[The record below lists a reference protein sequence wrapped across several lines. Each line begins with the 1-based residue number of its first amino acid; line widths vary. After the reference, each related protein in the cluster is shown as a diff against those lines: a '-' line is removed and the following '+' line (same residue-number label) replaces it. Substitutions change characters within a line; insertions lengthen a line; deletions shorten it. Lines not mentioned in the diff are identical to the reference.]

1 MEREKS
7 AQAMWKKY
15 FQMQCFYVIYA
26 FYLLYLTLSTITF
39 ETYSSI
45 DLKTKALLHCLHFMK
60 MFKISNLVTK
70 MLFFSENNS
79 SENKSL
85 KNFSRKKVGV
95 GAFIRGPK
103 STQEGRR
110 GSTLTCAYFC
120 VEKARASTHNP

>member
-1 MEREKS
+1 MKEIFS
-7 AQAMWKKY
+7 NAMLL
-15 FQMQCFYVIYA
+15 C
-26 FYLLYLTLSTITF
+26 YLRFLFTLSYVVNNNIRNI
-39 ETYSSI
+39 SSI

-60 MFKISNLVTK
+60 MFKISNLVAK

-79 SENKSL
+79 SENKSQ
-85 KNFSRKKVGV
+85 KNFSRKKDGV

-110 GSTLTCAYFC
+110 GSTLACAYFC